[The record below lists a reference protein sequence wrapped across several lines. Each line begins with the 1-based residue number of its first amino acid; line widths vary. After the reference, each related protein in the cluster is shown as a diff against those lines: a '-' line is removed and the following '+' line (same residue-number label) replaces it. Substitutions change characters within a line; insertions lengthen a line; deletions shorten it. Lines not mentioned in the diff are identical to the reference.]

1 MCGLLTNN
9 PHQKFEREERERER
23 ERGGWG
29 EGWDGE
35 FGMGGGRG
43 EQLNKL
49 PNVGPQMF

>member
-1 MCGLLTNN
+1 MWFVDQQPTPKVL
-9 PHQKFEREERERER
+9 ERRERERER